1 MLRNGVRPGWPALLL
16 LVFWIYFT
24 YLLLPRL
31 HRILTRLYL
40 PGYFIGRTR
49 TSDGLLGDPVN
60 LGLLGDEA
68 QVHTVM
74 RAAGWTMADRL
85 DVGSGLNIVQNTL
98 RRRSY
103 PSAPVS
109 PLHLFDRRQD
119 FAYQRQVAG
128 SPAKRHH
135 VRLWRCPE
143 GWLLPGGFAT
153 DWLAAATYDRSVG
166 LSLFTLQVTHKI
178 EEDIDVERDFVVSTM
193 TEAEPQVRVAVLE
206 SFSSGYH
213 ARNGGGDRIR
223 TDGDLP
229 ILDVREVQPADAMP
243 VTALPEPDVPTGRPA
258 TTTVGGTIALLRA
271 AAYIVLLVV
280 LFAAPGHTTFFAEF
294 GLSHSDVDQATPV
307 LASILAGAA
316 FVDAWLGIAIL
327 AGRNWAR
334 IGLMGVCAATATAG
348 LAASL
353 GRSGHPIGLAS
364 LPSLGASV
372 LVLMAL
378 SSPTA
383 RDWALRGRR

>member
-135 VRLWRCPE
+135 VRFWRTPE
-143 GWLLPGGFAT
+143 GWLLPGGERV
-153 DWLAAATYDRSVG
+153 DWLAAGTFDRAVG
-166 LSLFTLQVTHKI
+166 FSLFTLQITHKI
-178 EEDIDVERDFVVSTM
+178 DADTDVERDHIVGTVLGANSWARLRVLADFST
-193 TEAEPQVRVAVLE
+193 
-206 SFSSGYH
+206 GYH
-213 ARNGGGDRIR
+213 SRNGGGDSIR

-229 ILDVREVQPADAMP
+229 ILD
-243 VTALPEPDVPTGRPA
+243 
-258 TTTVGGTIALLRA
+258 LRA
-271 AAYIVLLVV
+271 GPSEARSAAHATDT
-280 LFAAPGHTTFFAEF
+280 AAG
-294 GLSHSDVDQATPV
+294 S
-307 LASILAGAA
+307 
-316 FVDAWLGIAIL
+316 
-327 AGRNWAR
+327 
-334 IGLMGVCAATATAG
+334 
-348 LAASL
+348 
-353 GRSGHPIGLAS
+353 
-364 LPSLGASV
+364 
-372 LVLMAL
+372 
-378 SSPTA
+378 
-383 RDWALRGRR
+383 RGRTMGGAHA